1 MKVLKMI
8 DPPRNDQ
15 EVKQEISQE
24 QIDRIKNAIKKH
36 MDETGISQSRLAKQ
50 LGFSPSTLSQFLS
63 SSYKGDVENVYITTR
78 KFLNLQKQKIEAP
91 QRPNFVMT
99 EIADEIMTVLAFTQI
114 NNDMGAYVGDP
125 GIGKSMTCKKF
136 KDDNPNVVYISIS
149 PATKS
154 PIALLDEMLDALD
167 KQESGTSAVKQRALI
182 KELKNTGKMF
192 IIDEAHHLTA
202 MSINTIQAIY
212 DAAETPIFLTGN
224 PLVLD
229 QMGNGRIAEFAQFF
243 SRIGI
248 HRKFTGKKPI
258 KDIIKIASQN
268 IIEPNEKI
276 ISFLSDKANGPGG
289 YRYMV
294 KHLVLAQTFA
304 GKKGSTV
311 DIKYLQMAERMLE
324 GE

>member
-1 MKVLKMI
+1 MEALKMVNSQV
-8 DPPRNDQ
+8 DERK
-15 EVKQEISQE
+15 ESLSQE
-24 QIDRIKNAIKKH
+24 KIDKIRDALKKH
-36 MDETGISQSRLAKQ
+36 MDETGISQSRLARQ

-63 SSYKGDVENVYITTR
+63 DSYKGDVENVYITAR
-78 KFLNLQKQKIEAP
+78 KYLNLYNQKLEAP
-91 QRPNFVMT
+91 QKPDFVMT
-99 EIADEIMTVLAFTQI
+99 EIADEILTVLTFTQI

-125 GIGKSMTCKKF
+125 GIGKTMTCKKF
-136 KDDNPNVVYISIS
+136 VADNPNVVYISVS

-154 PIALLDEMLDALD
+154 PIALLDEILDVLG
-167 KQESGTSAVKQRALI
+167 KQEAGTMAVKQRALI
-182 KELKNTGKMF
+182 KELRNTGKML
-192 IIDEAHHLTA
+192 IIDESHHLTA

-248 HRKFTGKKPI
+248 HRRFAGKKPV
-258 KDIIKIASQN
+258 KDVIQIASQCIDDPDKA
-268 IIEPNEKI
+268 IIK
-276 ISFLSDKANGPGG
+276 FLHEKANGPGG

-304 GKKGSTV
+304 RKKGDTV
-311 DIKYLQMAERMLE
+311 DLKYLRMAERMLE